1 MYYDFWNLSQ
11 APFSQQQDLTL
22 FFESELHEEALARL
36 LFVAE
41 EQKKCSLFSGPSGTG
56 KSLTLK
62 ACQQILTRSPY
73 QCEYLDLLGLEEEEF
88 LWQLCATLRLGPAQE
103 TPLPQ
108 LWRQLTDCLTGM
120 QLTQGRLLLLLDHVD
135 QSRLESLHAIERLL
149 HSGNQ
154 QFPSLSLVLAMD
166 DLNSARA
173 ERAARISDLSIELAA
188 FDAEMTEN
196 YIQHRLSLSGCADP
210 IFTSDAVEEIQ
221 NASQGIPARINQ
233 ICDLALLAGY
243 EQNLNE
249 IGIDVIRR
257 AVREINGTPAHI
269 NRISEVIQGV

>member
-11 APFSQQQDLTL
+11 APFSQQQDLAL

-41 EQKKCSLFSGPSGTG
+41 EQKKCSLFAGPSGTG
-56 KSLTLK
+56 KSITLK
-62 ACQQILTRSPY
+62 ACQQILTRSPW

-88 LWQLCATLRLGPAQE
+88 LWQLCATLRLGPAQD

-149 HSGNQ
+149 HSGTQ

-210 IFTSDAVEEIQ
+210 LFTSDAVAEIQ
-221 NASQGIPARINQ
+221 NAAQGIPARINQ

-257 AVREINGTPAHI
+257 AVREINGTPAHF